1 MSSIFNNL
9 YENLKSMSPIRLIVS
24 SFAFIILI
32 GTILLSLPISTRNGT
47 FTPVIDSFFVATSA
61 TCVTG
66 LTLFDTYTQWSN
78 FGQVVIILL
87 IQFGALGLI
96 TFTTGFTLFFR
107 KKWGLRDIRLAKE
120 YTSGSVIDTPKLI
133 KTILIWSLVCESI
146 GAVLLAIRFIPQF
159 GAYGIWIS
167 IFTAISAYC
176 NAGFDL
182 MGFTEKGI
190 GLINYRADALV
201 SLTIGLLIV
210 IGGIGFVVISDIHSG
225 ILKKVHDKRS
235 HFHLNFHSMIV
246 IKMTVA
252 LLLIGTLFFFIFE
265 YNNTLSD
272 LDFSGKLV
280 ASFFQSSSA
289 RTAGFFS
296 LPIGS
301 EREITKLLT
310 IFLMFIGASPASTGG
325 GIKTTTFA
333 VLLATVKSIIKGN
346 EDTVFKGHKV
356 EKSTVYRALAIITMA
371 FTIVSFLTVA
381 ISLIEESQNI
391 HIVDIVLEVV
401 SAFATVG
408 LTAGITTLLSDLSK
422 VLLSI
427 AMFIG
432 RVGPISLGIAITLNK
447 NRAKDRILPYSKI
460 IVG

>member
-1 MSSIFNNL
+1 MKSVFNKF
-9 YENLKSMSPIRLIVS
+9 YEILKGMSPIRLIVS

-47 FTPVIDSFFVATSA
+47 FTPIIDSFFVATSA

-78 FGQVVIILL
+78 FGQVVLILL
-87 IQFGALGLI
+87 IQFGGLGLI

-159 GAYGIWIS
+159 GAYGIWVS

-201 SLTIGLLIV
+201 SLTIGFLIV

-225 ILKKVHDKRS
+225 ILKKFHDKKSR
-235 HFHLNFHSMIV
+235 FHLNFHSMVV
-246 IKMTVA
+246 IKMTTA

-296 LPIGS
+296 LPIGN

-333 VLLATVKSIIKGN
+333 VLLATVKSIIKGD

-381 ISLIEESQNI
+381 VSLLEETKNI

-408 LTAGITTLLSDLSK
+408 LTAGITTLLSDASK

-447 NRAKDRILPYSKI
+447 SRTKDRILPYSKI